1 MGSKLK
7 KVLGKCKSFPKALRI
22 AISTE
27 KIKRKKEKIIK
38 KKDYAEAIHMLRS
51 LGDYEKDEFLLRL
64 LDAHPDVA
72 LFVLAFAN
80 PNMESY
86 SQAYSLEMGEYDWD
100 DEAVKKA
107 IEQTLD
113 ESLCSYMRQ
122 YDSYDDLDYVLQ
134 LTERTPWL
142 ESYKRAERG
151 LLWTKGIYWTGE
163 CFSPV
168 LFLKNRPDF

>member
-7 KVLGKCKSFPKALRI
+7 NVLGKCKSFPKALRV
-22 AISTE
+22 AINAE

-38 KKDYAEAIHMLRS
+38 RKDYVEAIHILRS
-51 LGDYEKDEFLLRL
+51 LGDYEKDEFLLQL
-64 LDAHPDVA
+64 LDAHPDAA
-72 LFVLAFAN
+72 LFVLSFAD

-100 DEAVKKA
+100 DEAIKKA
-107 IEQTLD
+107 IEQNLD
-113 ESLCSYMRQ
+113 ENLCSYMIQ

-163 CFSPV
+163 YILPV
-168 LFLKNRPDF
+168 LFLKKQT

>member
-7 KVLGKCKSFPKALRI
+7 KVLGKCKSFPKTLRI
-22 AISTE
+22 AISAE

-38 KKDYAEAIHMLRS
+38 KKDYVEAVHMLRS
-51 LGDYEKDEFLLRL
+51 LGDYERDEFLLQL
-64 LDAHPDVA
+64 LYAHSDAA
-72 LFVLAFAN
+72 LFVLAFADS
-80 PNMESY
+80 NMESY

-100 DEAVKKA
+100 DEAIKKA
-107 IEQTLD
+107 IEQNLD
-113 ESLCSYMRQ
+113 ESLCGYMRQ
-122 YDSYDDLDYVLQ
+122 YDSYDDLDYVLE

-163 CFSPV
+163 YFLPV
-168 LFLKNRPDF
+168 LFLKKQT